1 MKIVNK
7 LQYNL
12 LKLKKNVQYK
22 TLKLWKFQMKNMQ
35 KIILNE

>member
-12 LKLKKNVQYK
+12 LKLKKKCSVQNTETVEISDEEYAK
-22 TLKLWKFQMKNMQ
+22 DNIK
-35 KIILNE
+35 